1 MRAGW
6 TPVPVPALPAQDLAF
21 YARPGAARTC
31 RGRRIP
37 WSAASCR
44 PTTGEPTWPR
54 PSSTSCARTTP
65 RRNSSSS
72 TTATTRSEIWC
83 RRWPASATTGWSG
96 GRCWAPSATSPASW
110 RRGALIA
117 HWDDDDWQAPRR
129 LSVQASRLD
138 GGKADLC
145 GAGSLLFWDPPGN
158 RAWRYTWP
166 TGRRGWA
173 AGTSLCYP
181 KSLWQRTPFPEV
193 PTGEDTRF
201 IWQSAVRRLADVR
214 DENCVV
220 GLVHAANTV
229 PKTGRGAYWAR
240 AGISE
245 VTRCLGSDVEFYQG
259 LRRTPQVASAAS
271 G

>member
-1 MRAGW
+1 MPTHNRRAYVAQAIEYFLRQDYPAKELVILDDGDD
-6 TPVPVPALPAQDLAF
+6 PVGDLVPEVAGISYHRLERRTVLGAKRNLACEL
-21 YARPGAARTC
+21 A
-31 RGRRIP
+31 
-37 WSAASCR
+37 
-44 PTTGEPTWPR
+44 TGV
-54 PSSTSCARTTP
+54 
-65 RRNSSSS
+65 
-72 TTATTRSEIWC
+72 
-83 RRWPASATTGWSG
+83 
-96 GRCWAPSATSPASW
+96 
-110 RRGALIA
+110 LIA

-129 LSVQASRLD
+129 LSVQASRLNGD
-138 GGKADLC
+138 KADLC

-229 PKTGRGAYWAR
+229 PQDRTRRLLGPSRYQRGHSLPRIRRRVLPGPATYAAGRVR
-240 AGISE
+240 CQRLTTPSE
-245 VTRCLGSDVEFYQG
+245 
-259 LRRTPQVASAAS
+259 TPRSEESQ
-271 G
+271 